1 MNARN
6 FHSLLI
12 THYSLLSVGPFD
24 QGSAPGEA
32 PAESGQ
38 HDIIALV
45 QLVPPFPEAE
55 GDSGSRS
62 IAIALDIQH
71 YLIV

>member
-55 GDSGSRS
+55 RDSGGRG
-62 IAIALDIQH
+62 IAITLDVYPH
-71 YLIV
+71 LIS